1 MSSLSQFYS
10 VALRRYIGVLIAAT
24 VFLIWLGAATTT
36 EQAGMAFADWPLSQG
51 SINPDGWLKFLPL
64 FLEHSHRL
72 SAKLV
77 GFLTLGLLIWTY
89 GSTSKKRGFEVLGI
103 FLFLAL
109 IFGVFI
115 ASGSERVSAS
125 RKQLL
130 LTTGVVSSLIPVG
143 WLIVSWLRRGWT
155 LLQKLSALALLMVT
169 AQAFFG
175 GLRVTEISDSWA
187 VFHGCFAQ
195 AFFCVLILIAI
206 VASPKWEGSRPVVAH
221 RSRSALMSFTT
232 ISVCVVVTQLALGA
246 LMRHHHRF
254 GLADSGIV
262 KTGGELVPAFDH
274 PIITIMFFHKVTAL
288 AIFLLA
294 FVFFGWLVRQ
304 KNMDVRFVRF
314 QSIVAGL
321 LVAQVTLGVLV
332 IVTEKSFWIT
342 NFHVINGLAIL
353 ACAFSIFIWAI
364 RSKNEVLI
372 AADSR

>member
-1 MSSLSQFYS
+1 MNFPSQTYS
-10 VALRRYIGVLIAAT
+10 VALRRYIVVLLAAT
-24 VFLIWLGAATTT
+24 VFLIWWGAATTT
-36 EQAGMAFADWPLSQG
+36 EGAGMAFADWPLSHG
-51 SINPDGWLKFLPL
+51 SINPEGWLKYLAP
-64 FLEHSHRL
+64 FLEHTHRL
-72 SAKLV
+72 FANLV

-89 GSTSKKRGFEVLGI
+89 GSTSKKRGLEVLGI
-103 FLFLAL
+103 FLLLTL
-109 IFGVFI
+109 IFGIFI
-115 ASGSERVSAS
+115 ASGRERFSAE
-125 RKQLL
+125 RKQMLL
-130 LTTGVVSSLIPVG
+130 LIGVISSLIPIG
-143 WLIVSWLRRGWT
+143 WLIVSWFRRGWS
-155 LLQKLSALALLMVT
+155 LIQKIAGLAFLMVT
-169 AQAFFG
+169 AQAIFG

-206 VASPKWEGSRPVVAH
+206 VASPNWEGIRPVVAH
-221 RSRSALMSFTT
+221 RSRSALMSFAT
-232 ISVCVVVTQLALGA
+232 ISVSVVVTQLALGA

-342 NFHVINGLAIL
+342 NFHVLNGLAIL
-353 ACAFSIFIWAI
+353 ACAFSILVWAI